1 MKDKIVKIINI
12 ILIIAFVVMLCP
24 KSMQNDT
31 FWSIKIGQE
40 LVEEGI
46 KPVDEWSIHSNL
58 KYVAH
63 HFLTDVIIYLVYS
76 IGNFFALYVLEIL
89 LALIIAGLFYI
100 ANKQLT
106 NNRKISYMFL
116 YIQMY
121 LVMPYIAV
129 RAQMFSTIIF
139 LIQFITLE
147 KMYKEY
153 KHIYAIILAVL
164 PLALAYFHMGVLPFY
179 FVIMGVY
186 FVASIGIGSKNIISD
201 KNIQRLKA
209 LFISGLIGLVLS
221 FLNPYGIDGVIYGL
235 KTLFSDTI
243 TYNIQEF
250 LPLSFGSDL
259 GLYVFI
265 YTLFIAIILK
275 VSKQIKL
282 KDILLMIGTLFMSC
296 SSLRYVLYYIIF
308 STVILEYVSK
318 IKIELKEH
326 DILALNT
333 MQYTVIA
340 VAIFFLLGA
349 RLNDTQYIKET
360 EYPVVA
366 YENTK
371 QYFNENTRV
380 FNEYAWGS
388 YFMLDNQ
395 KVFIDSRLD
404 LYTEEYN
411 KGVTVFKDYLNIQL
425 DYKEIIEKYDINMF
439 FIKSNTALATILSVD
454 NEFEQVYTDD
464 VTSVYIKK

>member
-1 MKDKIVKIINI
+1 MKDKIVKIINV

-40 LVEEGI
+40 LVEERI
-46 KPVDEWSIHSNL
+46 KSVDTWSIHSGL

-63 HFLTDVIIYLVYS
+63 HFLTDVVIYFAYN
-76 IGNFFALYVLEIL
+76 IGEFFALYILEIVL
-89 LALIIAGLFYI
+89 SLVIAALFYI

-106 NNRKISYMFL
+106 NNSKISYMFL
-116 YIQMY
+116 YIQMW
-121 LVMPYIAV
+121 LIRPYISV

-139 LIQFITLE
+139 LIQFILLE

-153 KHIYAIILAVL
+153 KHRYAIILSIL
-164 PLALAYFHMGVLPFY
+164 PLVLAYFHMGVLPLY

-186 FVASIGIGSKNIISD
+186 FVASIGIGTKNIIAN
-201 KNIQRLKA
+201 KNIKILKA
-209 LFISGLIGLVLS
+209 TFISGVIGLALC
-221 FLNPYGIDGVIYGL
+221 FLNPYGIDGVIYGI

-250 LPLSFGSDL
+250 LPLSFNSDL

-265 YTLFIAIILK
+265 YTLFILIILK

-282 KDILLMIGTLFMSC
+282 KDILLMLGTLFMSC

-326 DILALNT
+326 DRLALNT
-333 MQYTVIA
+333 MQYTVIV
-340 VAIFFLLGA
+340 VAIFFLIGTQI
-349 RLNDTQYIKET
+349 NDNEYIKKS

-366 YENTK
+366 YEQTK
-371 QYFNENTRV
+371 EYFNEDTRM
-380 FNEYAWGS
+380 FNEYSWGS

-411 KGVTVFKDYLNIQL
+411 KGVTVFKDYLNINL

-439 FIKSNTALATILSVD
+439 FIKSNTPLATILKVD
-454 NEFEQVYTDD
+454 NEFEEVYSDD
-464 VTSVYIKK
+464 VASVYIKK